1 MEQNRTFLRNWH
13 KISVIKMEVAAIRE
27 AIVTL
32 FSYIINDLCLKE
44 RRQNAINTVML
55 SCIQMPG
62 FWEGNHVRRF

>member
-1 MEQNRTFLRNWH
+1 
-13 KISVIKMEVAAIRE
+13 MEVAAIRE
-27 AIVTL
+27 AIVAL